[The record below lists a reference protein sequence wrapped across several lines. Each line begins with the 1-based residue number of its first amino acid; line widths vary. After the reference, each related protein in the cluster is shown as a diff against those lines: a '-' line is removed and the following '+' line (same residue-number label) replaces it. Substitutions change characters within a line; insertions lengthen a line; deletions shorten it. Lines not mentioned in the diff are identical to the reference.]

1 MDQKKG
7 LQRTKIV
14 REQSSPY
21 CKLKFVRQNWRTS
34 DFVAC
39 LFAYFLAM
47 FVRQKHFLLV
57 ILLSYM
63 SWALMRL
70 LPRQKD
76 KYNIQ
81 A

>member
-34 DFVAC
+34 E
-39 LFAYFLAM
+39 LRGL
-47 FVRQKHFLLV
+47 FVRLFFGDVCSPKAFFVGYSSFLYVLGYDE
-57 ILLSYM
+57 IASPTK
-63 SWALMRL
+63 R
-70 LPRQKD
+70 
-76 KYNIQ
+76 
-81 A
+81 